1 MPGWRVAR
9 TSSHPRRAAA
19 GVIRRKAR
27 DIEQIAGTSL
37 SMVELLRRGLRL
49 AEISGQFVIFRNRA
63 PILTL
68 ASAAEDKQ
76 QRI

>member
-1 MPGWRVAR
+1 M
-9 TSSHPRRAAA
+9 
-19 GVIRRKAR
+19 IRRKAR